1 MMILTSNPNK
11 KGNKNNK
18 IIAALIV
25 GIIAVSILIAVM
37 IGNFVGKDTEEPT
50 TDTTTE
56 QAETVGDIVIDDDI
70 TEENDNSESTTE
82 KNETVIKLEEP
93 TVEKVTTTQKP
104 TQQTSTVKP
113 AEPVTQGN
121 PTGVSQG
128 NRYEVIDNGND
139 SVNEYSCGKKG
150 HHCDSKETHDFI
162 VSLENK
168 GCPHCGSH
176 SCKSFYTYDEWGN
189 ACYDPTKCESY
200 NAKSD
205 PCEYCQEC
213 GKKVGTGSGDT
224 CVRFTVDTKCP
235 ECGKSVKGKTCHSH

>member
-25 GIIAVSILIAVM
+25 GIIAVSILIAVI
-37 IGNFVGKDTEEPT
+37 IGNFVKNDTEETTTVPT
-50 TDTTTE
+50 TE
-56 QAETVGDIVIDDDI
+56 IEETIADVVIDDDI
-70 TEENDNSESTTE
+70 TENTDTSETTTE
-82 KNETVIKLEEP
+82 KGVEIIKLEEP
-93 TVEKVTTTQKP
+93 ETTKPTTQKP
-104 TQQTSTVKP
+104 TQQTTVKP

-121 PTGVSQG
+121 PAGVSQG
-128 NRYEVIDNGND
+128 NNHEIIDSGSD
-139 SVNEYSCGKKG
+139 SVKEYSCGKKG

-162 VSLENK
+162 VSLESK

-213 GKKVGTGSGDT
+213 GKKVGTGSGST

>member
-1 MMILTSNPNK
+1 MILKSNPHK
-11 KGNKNNK
+11 KGSKQNK
-18 IIAALIV
+18 IIVTLIV

-37 IGNFVGKDTEEPT
+37 IGHFTGKNTET
-50 TDTTTE
+50 TIRDTTTE
-56 QAETVGDIVIDDDI
+56 VAETVGDILIDNEI
-70 TEENDNSESTTE
+70 TDTSEAIENTAE
-82 KNETVIKLEEP
+82 KEAEVIKLNEP
-93 TVEKVTTTQKP
+93 TTKKTTTQNT
-104 TQQTSTVKP
+104 TQQTNTVKT
-113 AEPVTQGN
+113 AEPVNQGN
-121 PTGVSQG
+121 PSG
-128 NRYEVIDNGND
+128 NSYEVVDNGND
-139 SVNEYSCGKKG
+139 SVNEYSCGSKR

-168 GCPHCGSH
+168 GCSHCGSH

-200 NAKSD
+200 NAKRD

-213 GKKVGTGSGDT
+213 GKKVGIGSGDT

>member
-11 KGNKNNK
+11 KGNKQNK
-18 IIAALIV
+18 IIVALIV
-25 GIIAVSILIAVM
+25 GIIAVAILIAVM
-37 IGNFVGKDTEEPT
+37 IGHFTGNDTKEPT
-50 TDTTTE
+50 TVPTTE
-56 QAETVGDIVIDDDI
+56 IEETIGDVVIDDDI
-70 TEENDNSESTTE
+70 TETPDTTE
-82 KNETVIKLEEP
+82 IEADKGVEVIQLKEPETTK
-93 TVEKVTTTQKP
+93 TTTQKP
-104 TQQTSTVKP
+104 TQQASTVKP

-121 PTGVSQG
+121 SSGVSQG
-128 NRYEVIDNGND
+128 SVHEIVDSGND

-168 GCPHCGSH
+168 GCPYCGSH

-213 GKKVGTGSGDT
+213 GKKVGTGSGNT
-224 CVRFTVDTKCP
+224 CVRFTVDTKCS

>member
-50 TDTTTE
+50 TDITTE

-70 TEENDNSESTTE
+70 TDENDNSESTTE
-82 KNETVIKLEEP
+82 KTETVIKLEEP

-121 PTGVSQG
+121 SAGVSQG

>member
-25 GIIAVSILIAVM
+25 GIIAVSILIAVI
-37 IGNFVGKDTEEPT
+37 IGNFVKNDTEETTTVPT
-50 TDTTTE
+50 TE
-56 QAETVGDIVIDDDI
+56 IEETIGDVVIDDDI
-70 TEENDNSESTTE
+70 TENTDTSETTTE
-82 KNETVIKLEEP
+82 KGVEIIKLEEP
-93 TVEKVTTTQKP
+93 ETTKPTTQKP
-104 TQQTSTVKP
+104 TQQTTVKP

-121 PTGVSQG
+121 PAGVSQG
-128 NRYEVIDNGND
+128 SNHEIIDSGSD
-139 SVNEYSCGKKG
+139 SVKEYSCGKKG

-162 VSLENK
+162 VSLESK

-213 GKKVGTGSGDT
+213 GKKVGTGSGST

>member
-25 GIIAVSILIAVM
+25 GIIAVSILIAVI
-37 IGNFVGKDTEEPT
+37 IGNFVKNDTEETTTVPT
-50 TDTTTE
+50 TE
-56 QAETVGDIVIDDDI
+56 IEETIGDVVIDDDI
-70 TEENDNSESTTE
+70 TENTDTSEITTE
-82 KNETVIKLEEP
+82 KGVEIIKLEEP
-93 TVEKVTTTQKP
+93 ETTKPTTQKP
-104 TQQTSTVKP
+104 TQQTTVKP

-121 PTGVSQG
+121 PAGVSQG
-128 NRYEVIDNGND
+128 NNHEIIDSGSD
-139 SVNEYSCGKKG
+139 SVKEYSCGKKG

-162 VSLENK
+162 VSLESK

-213 GKKVGTGSGDT
+213 GKKVGTGSGST

>member
-25 GIIAVSILIAVM
+25 GIFAVSILIAVI
-37 IGNFVGKDTEEPT
+37 IGNFVKNDTEETTTVPT
-50 TDTTTE
+50 TE
-56 QAETVGDIVIDDDI
+56 IEETIGDVVIDDDI
-70 TEENDNSESTTE
+70 TENTDTSEITTE
-82 KNETVIKLEEP
+82 KGVEIIKLEEP
-93 TVEKVTTTQKP
+93 ETTKPTTQKP
-104 TQQTSTVKP
+104 TQQTTVKP

-121 PTGVSQG
+121 PAGVSQG
-128 NRYEVIDNGND
+128 NNHEIIDSGSD
-139 SVNEYSCGKKG
+139 SVKEYSCGKKG

-162 VSLENK
+162 VSLESK

-213 GKKVGTGSGDT
+213 GKKVGTGSGST

>member
-1 MMILTSNPNK
+1 MILTSNPNK

-25 GIIAVSILIAVM
+25 GIIAVSILIAVI
-37 IGNFVGKDTEEPT
+37 IGNFVKNDTEETTTVPT
-50 TDTTTE
+50 TE
-56 QAETVGDIVIDDDI
+56 IEETIGDVVIDDDI
-70 TEENDNSESTTE
+70 TENTDTSETTTE
-82 KNETVIKLEEP
+82 KGVEIIKLEEP
-93 TVEKVTTTQKP
+93 ETTKPTTQKP
-104 TQQTSTVKP
+104 TQQTTVKP

-121 PTGVSQG
+121 PAGVSQG
-128 NRYEVIDNGND
+128 NNHEIIDSGSD
-139 SVNEYSCGKKG
+139 SVKEYSCGKKG

-162 VSLENK
+162 VSLESK

-213 GKKVGTGSGDT
+213 GKKVGTGSGST

>member
-50 TDTTTE
+50 TDITTE
-56 QAETVGDIVIDDDI
+56 QAETVGDIVIDDNI
-70 TEENDNSESTTE
+70 TEENDNAESTSE
-82 KNETVIKLEEP
+82 KAEEVIKLEEP

-128 NRYEVIDNGND
+128 NRYQVIDNGND

>member
-1 MMILTSNPNK
+1 MILTSNPNK
-11 KGNKNNK
+11 KGNKQNK

-50 TDTTTE
+50 TDITTE

-70 TEENDNSESTTE
+70 TDESDNAESTTE
-82 KNETVIKLEEP
+82 KTETVIKLEEP
-93 TVEKVTTTQKP
+93 TVEKVTTTQNT
-104 TQQTSTVKP
+104 TQQTSTLKS
-113 AEPVTQGN
+113 AEPVTQN
-121 PTGVSQG
+121 SSQST
-128 NRYEVIDNGND
+128 NYEVVDSGND
-139 SVNEYSCGKKG
+139 SVTEYSCGSKG
-150 HHCDSKETHDFI
+150 HHCDSKETHEFI

-168 GCPHCGSH
+168 GCPYCGSH

-235 ECGKSVKGKTCHSH
+235 ECGKTVKGKTCHSH

>member
-25 GIIAVSILIAVM
+25 GIIAVSILIAVI
-37 IGNFVGKDTEEPT
+37 IGNFVKNDTEETTTVPT
-50 TDTTTE
+50 TEIEETIGDVVIDDEITENTDTSETTTE
-56 QAETVGDIVIDDDI
+56 KGVEI
-70 TEENDNSESTTE
+70 
-82 KNETVIKLEEP
+82 IKLEEP
-93 TVEKVTTTQKP
+93 ETTKPTTQKP
-104 TQQTSTVKP
+104 TQQTTVKP

-121 PTGVSQG
+121 PAGVSQG
-128 NRYEVIDNGND
+128 NNHEIIDSGSD
-139 SVNEYSCGKKG
+139 SVKEYSCGKKG

-162 VSLENK
+162 VSLESK

-213 GKKVGTGSGDT
+213 GKKVGTGSGST

>member
-11 KGNKNNK
+11 KGDKNNK

-50 TDTTTE
+50 TDITTE
-56 QAETVGDIVIDDDI
+56 QAETVGDIVIDDNI
-70 TEENDNSESTTE
+70 TEENDNAESTTE
-82 KNETVIKLEEP
+82 KTETVIKLEEP

-121 PTGVSQG
+121 PAGVSQG

-150 HHCDSKETHDFI
+150 HHCDSKETHNFI
-162 VSLENK
+162 VSLEKK
-168 GCPHCGSH
+168 GCPYCGSH
-176 SCKSFYTYDEWGN
+176 SCKSFYTVDEWGN
-189 ACYDPTKCESY
+189 ACYDATKCESY
-200 NAKSD
+200 SAKND

-224 CVRFTVDTKCP
+224 CARFTVDTKCP

>member
-50 TDTTTE
+50 TDITTE

-104 TQQTSTVKP
+104 SQQNSTVKP

-121 PTGVSQG
+121 PAGVSQG

-150 HHCDSKETHDFI
+150 HHCDIKETHDFI

-224 CVRFTVDTKCP
+224 CVKFTVDTKCP

>member
-25 GIIAVSILIAVM
+25 GIIAVSILIAVI
-37 IGNFVGKDTEEPT
+37 IGNFVKNDTEETTTVPT
-50 TDTTTE
+50 TE
-56 QAETVGDIVIDDDI
+56 IEEIIGDVVIDDDI
-70 TEENDNSESTTE
+70 TENTDTSETTTE
-82 KNETVIKLEEP
+82 KGVEIIKLEEP
-93 TVEKVTTTQKP
+93 ETTKPTTQKP
-104 TQQTSTVKP
+104 TQQTTVKP

-121 PTGVSQG
+121 PAGVSQG
-128 NRYEVIDNGND
+128 NNHEIIDSGSD
-139 SVNEYSCGKKG
+139 SVKEYSCGKKG

-162 VSLENK
+162 VSLESK

-213 GKKVGTGSGDT
+213 GKKVGTGSGST

>member
-11 KGNKNNK
+11 KGNKQGK
-18 IIAALIV
+18 IIAALII
-25 GIIAVSILIAVM
+25 GIIAVAILIAVM

-50 TDTTTE
+50 TDITTE
-56 QAETVGDIVIDDDI
+56 QVETVGDIVIDEDI
-70 TEENDNSESTTE
+70 TDTSETTENTTE
-82 KNETVIKLEEP
+82 KTETVIKLEEP
-93 TVEKVTTTQKP
+93 TTEKTTTTQKS
-104 TQQTSTVKP
+104 TQQTTTVKT
-113 AEPVTQGN
+113 AEPVTQSN
-121 PTGVSQG
+121 PAGTSQG
-128 NRYEVIDNGND
+128 SSYEVIDNGND
-139 SVNEYSCGKKG
+139 SVDEYSCGSKG
-150 HHCDSKETHDFI
+150 HHCDSKETHNFI
-162 VSLENK
+162 VSLEQK
-168 GCPHCGSH
+168 GCPYCGSH

-200 NAKSD
+200 SVKSD

>member
-25 GIIAVSILIAVM
+25 GIIAVSILIAVI
-37 IGNFVGKDTEEPT
+37 IGNFVKNDTEETTTVPT
-50 TDTTTE
+50 TE
-56 QAETVGDIVIDDDI
+56 IEETIGDVVIDDDI
-70 TEENDNSESTTE
+70 TENTDTSETTTE
-82 KNETVIKLEEP
+82 KGVEIIKLEEP
-93 TVEKVTTTQKP
+93 ETTKPTTQKP
-104 TQQTSTVKP
+104 TQQTTVKP

-121 PTGVSQG
+121 PAGVSQG
-128 NRYEVIDNGND
+128 NNHEIIDSGSD
-139 SVNEYSCGKKG
+139 SVKEYSCGKKG

-162 VSLENK
+162 VSLESK

-213 GKKVGTGSGDT
+213 GKKVGTGSGST

>member
-25 GIIAVSILIAVM
+25 GIIAVSILIAVI
-37 IGNFVGKDTEEPT
+37 IGNFVKNDTEETTTVPT
-50 TDTTTE
+50 TE
-56 QAETVGDIVIDDDI
+56 IEETIGDVVIDDDI
-70 TEENDNSESTTE
+70 TENTDTSETTTE
-82 KNETVIKLEEP
+82 KGVEIIKLEEP
-93 TVEKVTTTQKP
+93 ETTKPTTQKP
-104 TQQTSTVKP
+104 TQQTTVKP

-121 PTGVSQG
+121 PAGVSQG
-128 NRYEVIDNGND
+128 NNHEIIDSGSD
-139 SVNEYSCGKKG
+139 SVKEYSCGKKG

-162 VSLENK
+162 VSLESK

-213 GKKVGTGSGDT
+213 GKKVGTGSGST
-224 CVRFTVDTKCP
+224 CVRFTVDTKCT

>member
-11 KGNKNNK
+11 KGNKQGK
-18 IIAALIV
+18 IIAALII
-25 GIIAVSILIAVM
+25 GIVAVAILIAVM

-50 TDTTTE
+50 TDITTE
-56 QAETVGDIVIDDDI
+56 QVETVGDIVIDEDI
-70 TEENDNSESTTE
+70 TDTSETTENTTE
-82 KNETVIKLEEP
+82 KDVTVIKLEEP
-93 TVEKVTTTQKP
+93 TTEKTTTTQKS
-104 TQQTSTVKP
+104 TQQTTTVKT
-113 AEPVTQGN
+113 AEPVTQSN
-121 PTGVSQG
+121 PAGTSQG
-128 NRYEVIDNGND
+128 SSYEVIDNGND
-139 SVNEYSCGKKG
+139 SVDEYSCGSKG
-150 HHCDSKETHDFI
+150 HHCDSKETHNFI
-162 VSLENK
+162 VSLEQK
-168 GCPHCGSH
+168 GCPYCGSH

-200 NAKSD
+200 SVKSD

>member
-1 MMILTSNPNK
+1 MMIRTSNPNK
-11 KGNKNNK
+11 KGKKQNK

-50 TDTTTE
+50 TVNTTE
-56 QAETVGDIVIDDDI
+56 QAETVGDIVIDDNI
-70 TEENDNSESTTE
+70 TEENDNAESTTE

-121 PTGVSQG
+121 PAGTSQG

-168 GCPHCGSH
+168 GCPYCGSH

>member
-25 GIIAVSILIAVM
+25 GIIAVSILIAVI
-37 IGNFVGKDTEEPT
+37 IGNFVKNDTEETTTVPT
-50 TDTTTE
+50 TE
-56 QAETVGDIVIDDDI
+56 IEETIGDVVIDDDI
-70 TEENDNSESTTE
+70 TENTDTSETTSE
-82 KNETVIKLEEP
+82 KGVEIIKLEEP
-93 TVEKVTTTQKP
+93 ETTKPTTQKP
-104 TQQTSTVKP
+104 TQQTTVKP

-121 PTGVSQG
+121 PAGVSQG
-128 NRYEVIDNGND
+128 NNHEIIDSGSD
-139 SVNEYSCGKKG
+139 SVKEYSCGKKG

-162 VSLENK
+162 VSLESK

-213 GKKVGTGSGDT
+213 GKKVGTGSGST

>member
-1 MMILTSNPNK
+1 MI
-11 KGNKNNK
+11 
-18 IIAALIV
+18 
-25 GIIAVSILIAVM
+25 
-37 IGNFVGKDTEEPT
+37 IGNFVKNDTEETTTVPT
-50 TDTTTE
+50 TE
-56 QAETVGDIVIDDDI
+56 IEETIGDVVIDDDI
-70 TEENDNSESTTE
+70 TENTDTSEITTE
-82 KNETVIKLEEP
+82 KGVEIIKLEEP
-93 TVEKVTTTQKP
+93 ETTKPTTQKP
-104 TQQTSTVKP
+104 TQQTTVKP

-121 PTGVSQG
+121 PAGVSQG
-128 NRYEVIDNGND
+128 NNHEIIDSGSD
-139 SVNEYSCGKKG
+139 SVKEYSCGKKG

-162 VSLENK
+162 VSLESK

-213 GKKVGTGSGDT
+213 GKKVGTGSGST

>member
-25 GIIAVSILIAVM
+25 GIIAVSILIAVI
-37 IGNFVGKDTEEPT
+37 IGNFVKNDTEETTTVPT
-50 TDTTTE
+50 TE
-56 QAETVGDIVIDDDI
+56 IEETIGDVVIDDDI
-70 TEENDNSESTTE
+70 TENTDTSETTTE
-82 KNETVIKLEEP
+82 KGVEIIKLEEP
-93 TVEKVTTTQKP
+93 ETTKPTTQKP
-104 TQQTSTVKP
+104 TQQTTVKP
-113 AEPVTQGN
+113 AEPVTQV
-121 PTGVSQG
+121 TTTQG
-128 NRYEVIDNGND
+128 NYMEIVDSGND
-139 SVNEYSCGKKG
+139 SVNEYSCGSKG

-162 VSLENK
+162 VSLEKK
-168 GCPHCGSH
+168 GCSYCGSH

-189 ACYDPTKCESY
+189 ACYDPSKCESY
-200 NAKSD
+200 NVKSD

-213 GKKVGTGSGDT
+213 GKKVGTGSKDT

>member
-25 GIIAVSILIAVM
+25 GIIAVSILIAVI
-37 IGNFVGKDTEEPT
+37 IGNFVKNDTEETTTVPT
-50 TDTTTE
+50 TE
-56 QAETVGDIVIDDDI
+56 IEETIDDVVIDDDI
-70 TEENDNSESTTE
+70 PENTDTSETTTE
-82 KNETVIKLEEP
+82 KGVEIIKLEEP
-93 TVEKVTTTQKP
+93 ETTKPTTQKP
-104 TQQTSTVKP
+104 TQQTTVKP

-121 PTGVSQG
+121 PAGVSQG
-128 NRYEVIDNGND
+128 NNHEIIDSGSD
-139 SVNEYSCGKKG
+139 SVKEYSCGKKG

-162 VSLENK
+162 VSLESK

-213 GKKVGTGSGDT
+213 GKKVGTGSGST

>member
-25 GIIAVSILIAVM
+25 GIIAVAILIAVM
-37 IGNFVGKDTEEPT
+37 IGHFAGNDTEEPT
-50 TDTTTE
+50 TVPTTE
-56 QAETVGDIVIDDDI
+56 IEETIGDVVIDDDI
-70 TEENDNSESTTE
+70 TENPDTTE
-82 KNETVIKLEEP
+82 TEADKNVEIIQLKEPETTK
-93 TVEKVTTTQKP
+93 TTTQKP
-104 TQQTSTVKP
+104 TQQTTVKP
-113 AEPVTQGN
+113 AEPVTQGT
-121 PTGVSQG
+121 PSQG
-128 NRYEVIDNGND
+128 NVHEIVDSGSD

-150 HHCDSKETHDFI
+150 HHCDSKETHEFI

-168 GCPHCGSH
+168 GCPYCGSH

-213 GKKVGTGSGDT
+213 GKKVGTGSGNT

>member
-25 GIIAVSILIAVM
+25 GIIAVSILIAVI
-37 IGNFVGKDTEEPT
+37 IGNFVKNDTEETTTVPT
-50 TDTTTE
+50 TE
-56 QAETVGDIVIDDDI
+56 IEETIGDVVIDDDI
-70 TEENDNSESTTE
+70 TENTDTSETTTE
-82 KNETVIKLEEP
+82 KGVEIIKLEEP
-93 TVEKVTTTQKP
+93 ETTKPTTQKP
-104 TQQTSTVKP
+104 TQQTTVKP
-113 AEPVTQGN
+113 VEPVTQGN
-121 PTGVSQG
+121 PAGVSQG
-128 NRYEVIDNGND
+128 NNHEIIDSGSD
-139 SVNEYSCGKKG
+139 SVKEYSCGKKG

-162 VSLENK
+162 VSLESK

-213 GKKVGTGSGDT
+213 GKKVGTGSGST

>member
-50 TDTTTE
+50 TDITTE

>member
-1 MMILTSNPNK
+1 MMIRTSNPNK
-11 KGNKNNK
+11 KGKKQNK

-25 GIIAVSILIAVM
+25 GIIAVAILIAVM

-50 TDTTTE
+50 TDVTTE
-56 QAETVGDIVIDDDI
+56 QAETVGDIVIDDNI
-70 TEENDNSESTTE
+70 TKEKDNAESTTE

-121 PTGVSQG
+121 PVGVSQG

-168 GCPHCGSH
+168 GCSHCGSH

-205 PCEYCQEC
+205 PCETCQEC
-213 GKKVGTGSGDT
+213 GKKVGTGSGNT
-224 CVRFTVDTKCP
+224 CIRFIVDTKCP
-235 ECGKSVKGKTCHSH
+235 ECGKPVKGKTCHSH

>member
-25 GIIAVSILIAVM
+25 GIIAVSILIAVI
-37 IGNFVGKDTEEPT
+37 IGNFVKNDIEETTTVPT
-50 TDTTTE
+50 TE
-56 QAETVGDIVIDDDI
+56 IEETIGDVVIDDDI
-70 TEENDNSESTTE
+70 TENTDTSETTTE
-82 KNETVIKLEEP
+82 KGVEIIKLEEP
-93 TVEKVTTTQKP
+93 ETTKPTTQKP
-104 TQQTSTVKP
+104 TQQTTVKP

-121 PTGVSQG
+121 PAGVSQG
-128 NRYEVIDNGND
+128 NNHEIIDSGSD
-139 SVNEYSCGKKG
+139 SVKEYSCGKKG

-162 VSLENK
+162 VSLESK

-213 GKKVGTGSGDT
+213 GKKVGTGSGST

-235 ECGKSVKGKTCHSH
+235 ECRKSVKGKTCHSH

>member
-25 GIIAVSILIAVM
+25 GIIAVSILIAVI
-37 IGNFVGKDTEEPT
+37 IGNFVKNDTEETTTVPT
-50 TDTTTE
+50 TE
-56 QAETVGDIVIDDDI
+56 IEETIGDVVIDDDI
-70 TEENDNSESTTE
+70 TENTDTSETTTE
-82 KNETVIKLEEP
+82 KGVEIIKLEEP
-93 TVEKVTTTQKP
+93 ETTKPTTQKP
-104 TQQTSTVKP
+104 TQQTTVKP

-121 PTGVSQG
+121 PAGVSQG
-128 NRYEVIDNGND
+128 NNHEIIDSGSD
-139 SVNEYSCGKKG
+139 SVKEYSCGKKG

-162 VSLENK
+162 VSLESK

>member
-25 GIIAVSILIAVM
+25 GIIAVSILIAVI
-37 IGNFVGKDTEEPT
+37 IGNFVKNDTEETTTVPT
-50 TDTTTE
+50 TE
-56 QAETVGDIVIDDDI
+56 IEETIGDVVIDDDI
-70 TEENDNSESTTE
+70 TENTDTSETTTE
-82 KNETVIKLEEP
+82 KGVEIIKLEEP
-93 TVEKVTTTQKP
+93 ETTKPTTQKP
-104 TQQTSTVKP
+104 TQQTTVKP

-121 PTGVSQG
+121 PAGVSQG
-128 NRYEVIDNGND
+128 NNHEIIDSGSD
-139 SVNEYSCGKKG
+139 SVKEYSCGKKG

-162 VSLENK
+162 VSLESK
-168 GCPHCGSH
+168 GCPHCSSH

-213 GKKVGTGSGDT
+213 GKKVGTGSGST